1 MQFVENIENHLD
13 LLQEMGKAGVPDTFI
28 KEYQEEELLE
38 LSRKI
43 CRMDAKGVISAMD
56 KQALGYLVHDQGFL
70 DYLVRLL
77 EEGLCEPVRA
87 GRLLIDAGD
96 DALSEGHSY
105 EEIASILSDRKI
117 KTKKSYVYLKYF
129 SAGSLNEAQKEYLM
143 YGLEAL
149 DICTELTAADLDEEE
164 RGLLM
169 EPAVSSAFLCRRI
182 AERDFWKRLLQ
193 PAYRAL
199 LSDLSIYAGAG
210 VCLEEI
216 QAEELW
222 QHTEEIQAGLDQVL
236 PKIPAHEIGKF
247 LALWLDNEALAYDLG
262 RLKRLLPDTFCGMA
276 KESTDG
282 ESNGRE
288 KTFTKNQVAYLNF
301 LYGDKLGGV
310 DLGEMSESQKAL
322 LVYGIT
328 HKKKHFLSMVKEHFE
343 DFTDLRPYH
352 LLMDADTYVRYLNV
366 NTLNPRNLKESVSLP
381 ALHDKTKQYLTRD
394 QYTFE
399 ELKLFADIQNKYVH
413 LYHLLSYPKSDD
425 RLRVIREAVKRECLP
440 ERMEEEPMIRLG
452 ELLSQKPLSKWM
464 SEDMGHIRNLS
475 YRQAALLLSVW
486 DRAAHFILGIQTGH
500 QADFLLHNLEAL
512 KDLLDFQAVTEQMLE
527 LDHTWKELN
536 EMLQIGEEFLRKN
549 REGVKQF
556 LYDGGSE
563 IFYAFLSGMDESEWE
578 KARRLCVAEIAGR
591 FRELKYYK
599 NDLEREIALRIS
611 EKVQKY
617 WMENM
622 EAKKSD
628 FRIWEEDRLLPVMQI
643 GEVLGHTCL
652 SYQSGIYKKC
662 LLSCFDANKKVAF
675 VSVGGRL
682 VFRAMVRLTK
692 GAFSRVPS
700 GGQGL
705 QFADLIQEDME
716 DGVRNRRE
724 YLTLFLERPY
734 FKGISDEKVQEAVKL
749 TVGMLRK
756 KAEQMGA
763 ELVLSDSYKGF
774 ALEESQLIR
783 AKYYMYISASK
794 NGKQYLD
801 SLGGM
806 AGVQNEGSYEEG
818 YFLLREAFVNPKAG
832 EA

>member
-1 MQFVENIENHLD
+1 MQFVKNIENHLN

-28 KEYQEEELLE
+28 KEYQEKELLE

-70 DYLVRLL
+70 AYLIRLL
-77 EEGLCEPVRA
+77 GEGVCESPR
-87 GRLLIDAGD
+87 
-96 DALSEGHSY
+96 
-105 EEIASILSDRKI
+105 
-117 KTKKSYVYLKYF
+117 KYF

-149 DICTELTAADLDEEE
+149 DICTEFTAADLEGEE
-164 RGLLM
+164 RRLLM

-193 PAYRAL
+193 PAYHAL

-210 VCLEEI
+210 VYLEEI

-236 PKIPAHEIGKF
+236 PRIPAHEIGKF
-247 LALWLDNEALAYDLG
+247 LALWLDNKALAYDLG
-262 RLKRLLPDTFCGMA
+262 RLKRLLPDSSYNMA
-276 KESTDG
+276 KGPDG
-282 ESNGRE
+282 ENNNRE
-288 KTFTKNQVAYLNF
+288 KRFTQNRVSYLNF
-301 LYGDKLGGV
+301 LYGDQLGGV
-310 DLGEMSESQKAL
+310 DLGELSESQKAL

-328 HKKKHFLSMVKEHFE
+328 HKKKHFLAMVREHFE

-366 NTLNPRNLKESVSLP
+366 NTLNPKNLKESVSLP
-381 ALHDKTKQYLTRD
+381 ALNDKTKQYLTRD

-440 ERMEEEPMIRLG
+440 ERMEEESLVRLG
-452 ELLSQKPLSKWM
+452 EMLSQQPLSKWL

-486 DRAAHFILGIQTGH
+486 DRAAHFIPGIQTGH
-500 QADFLLHNLEAL
+500 QADFLLHNMEAL
-512 KDLLDFQAVTEQMLE
+512 KNLPDFQAVTEQMLE
-527 LDHTWKELN
+527 LDRTWMELN
-536 EMLQIGEEFLRKN
+536 EMLKIGEEFLRKN
-549 REGVKQF
+549 REGVRQF

-563 IFYAFLSGMDESEWE
+563 IFYAFLSGMDENEWE

-611 EKVQKY
+611 GDVQKH

-622 EAKKSD
+622 EAKKGD
-628 FRIWEEDRLLPVMQI
+628 FRLWEEDRLLPVMQI

-692 GAFSRVPS
+692 GTFSRVPG
-700 GGQGL
+700 GGQSL

-749 TVGMLRK
+749 TVRMLRK

-763 ELVLSDSYKGF
+763 ELVLSDSYKGY
-774 ALEESQLIR
+774 ALEEMKFIR

>member
-1 MQFVENIENHLD
+1 MQFIENIQNHLD

-77 EEGLCEPVRA
+77 GEGVCEPAWA

-96 DALSEGHSY
+96 DVLSEIYSY
-105 EEIASILSDRKI
+105 EKIASVLSDRKI

-129 SAGSLNEAQKEYLM
+129 FAGSLIEAQKEYLM

-149 DICTELTAADLDEEE
+149 DICTELTAADLEEEE
-164 RGLLM
+164 RRLLT
-169 EPAVSSAFLCRRI
+169 EPAVSSAFLSRRI
-182 AERDFWKRLLQ
+182 AERDFWKRLLR

-222 QHTEEIQAGLDQVL
+222 QHTEEIQAGLDQIL
-236 PKIPAHEIGKF
+236 PVIPAHEIGKF
-247 LALWLDNEALAYDLG
+247 LTLWLDNGALAYDLG
-262 RLKRLLPDTFCGMA
+262 RLKRLLPAVSRSMA
-276 KESTDG
+276 KESAER
-282 ESNGRE
+282 ESSGRE
-288 KTFTKNQVAYLNF
+288 KSFTQNRVSYLNF
-301 LYGDKLGGV
+301 LYGDQLGGV
-310 DLGEMSESQKAL
+310 DLGELSESQKAL

-352 LLMDADTYVRYLNV
+352 LLLDADTYVRYLNV
-366 NTLNPRNLKESVSLP
+366 NTLNPKKLKESGSLL
-381 ALHDKTKQYLTRD
+381 ALPDKTKQYLTRD

-399 ELKLFADIQNKYVH
+399 ELKLFADMKSKYVH
-413 LYHLLSYPKSDD
+413 LYHLLSCPKSDD
-425 RLRVIREAVKRECLP
+425 RLWVIREAVKRECLL
-440 ERMEEEPMIRLG
+440 ERMEEEPMARLG
-452 ELLSQKPLSKWM
+452 EMLSQQPLSKWL
-464 SEDMGHIRNLS
+464 SEDMGHIKKLS
-475 YRQAALLLSVW
+475 YWQAALLLSVW
-486 DRAAHFILGIQTGH
+486 DRAAHFIPGIQTGH

-512 KDLLDFQAVTEQMLE
+512 KDLTDFQAVTEQMLE

-563 IFYAFLSGMDESEWE
+563 IFYAFLSGMDENEWE
-578 KARRLCVAEIAGR
+578 KARRLCAAEIAGR

-611 EKVQKY
+611 EEVQKH

-622 EAKKSD
+622 ETKKGD
-628 FRIWEEDRLLPVMQI
+628 FRLWEEDRLLPVMQI

-662 LLSCFDANKKVAF
+662 LLSCFDANKKVVF
-675 VSVGGRL
+675 VSVSGRL

-692 GAFSRVPS
+692 GTFSRVPG
-700 GGQGL
+700 GGQSL

-749 TVGMLRK
+749 TVRMLRK

-774 ALEESQLIR
+774 ALEEMPFIR

-818 YFLLREAFVNPKAG
+818 DFLLREAFVNPKEG

>member
-1 MQFVENIENHLD
+1 MQLYENIQKHLN
-13 LLQEMGKAGVPDTFI
+13 LLQEMGKAGMPDTFI
-28 KEYQEEELLE
+28 REYQEEELLE

-70 DYLVRLL
+70 AYLVRLL
-77 EEGLCEPVRA
+77 EEGVCEPARA
-87 GRLLIDAGD
+87 GRLLIDARD

-105 EEIASILSDRKI
+105 EEIASVLSDRKI

-149 DICTELTAADLDEEE
+149 DICTELTAADLEEDE
-164 RGLLM
+164 RRLLM
-169 EPAVSSAFLCRRI
+169 EPAVSSAFLSRRI
-182 AERDFWKRLLQ
+182 AERSFWKRLLQ
-193 PAYRAL
+193 PSYRAL
-199 LSDLSIYAGAG
+199 LRDLSIYAGAG
-210 VCLEEI
+210 VRLEEI

-222 QHTEEIQAGLDQVL
+222 QHTAEIQAGLDQVL
-236 PKIPAHEIGKF
+236 PVIPAHEIGKF

-262 RLKRLLPDTFCGMA
+262 RLKRLLPAVSRSMA

-282 ESNGRE
+282 ENSGGE
-288 KTFTKNQVAYLNF
+288 KSFTQNRVSYLNF
-301 LYGDKLGGV
+301 LYGDQLDGV
-310 DLGEMSESQKAL
+310 DLGELSESQKYL

-328 HKKKHFLSMVKEHFE
+328 HKKKHFLAMVREHFE

-352 LLMDADTYVRYLNV
+352 LLLDVDTYVRYLNV
-366 NTLNPRNLKESVSLP
+366 NTLNPKNLKESGRLLALP
-381 ALHDKTKQYLTRD
+381 DKTKQYLTRD

-399 ELKLFADIQNKYVH
+399 ELKLFAEMKVRYIQ
-413 LYHLLSYPKSDD
+413 LYHLLSCPKSDD
-425 RLRVIREAVKRECLP
+425 RLRVIREAAGRECLP
-440 ERMEEEPMIRLG
+440 ERMEEESLVRLG
-452 ELLSQKPLSKWM
+452 KMLSQKPLSKWL
-464 SEDMGHIRNLS
+464 SEDMGHIKNMS

-486 DRAAHFILGIQTGH
+486 DRAAHFIPGIQTGH

-512 KDLLDFQAVTEQMLE
+512 KDLPDFQAVTEQMLE

-563 IFYAFLSGMDESEWE
+563 IFYAFLSGMDEKEWE
-578 KARRLCVAEIAGR
+578 KARRLCAAEIAGR

-599 NDLEREIALRIS
+599 NDLEREIALRTS
-611 EKVQKY
+611 EKVQKH

-622 EAKKSD
+622 ETKKGA
-628 FRIWEEDRLLPVMQI
+628 FRLWEEDRLLPVMQI

-662 LLSCFDANKKVAF
+662 LLSCFDANKKVVF
-675 VSVGGRL
+675 VSVGSRL

-692 GAFSRVPS
+692 GAFSRVPG
-700 GGQGL
+700 GGQSL

-734 FKGISDEKVQEAVKL
+734 FKGISDEKVQEVVKL
-749 TVGMLRK
+749 TVRMLRK

-774 ALEESQLIR
+774 ALEEMQFIR

>member
-1 MQFVENIENHLD
+1 MQFVKNIENHLD
-13 LLQEMGKAGVPDTFI
+13 LLQEMGKAGVPDSFI
-28 KEYQEEELLE
+28 KEYQEEGLLE

-70 DYLVRLL
+70 AHLVRLL
-77 EEGLCEPVRA
+77 GEGVCEFPRA

-96 DALSEGHSY
+96 DVLSEIYSY
-105 EEIASILSDRKI
+105 EEIASVLSDRKI

-149 DICTELTAADLDEEE
+149 DICTELTAADLDEDE
-164 RGLLM
+164 RRLLT
-169 EPAVSSAFLCRRI
+169 EPVVSSAFLCRRI

-199 LSDLSIYAGAG
+199 LNDLSIYAGAG

-247 LALWLDNEALAYDLG
+247 LTLWLDNEALAYDLG
-262 RLKRLLPDTFCGMA
+262 RLKRLLPDSSSSMA
-276 KESTDG
+276 EGSPDE

-288 KTFTKNQVAYLNF
+288 KSFTQNRVSYLNF
-301 LYGDKLGGV
+301 LYGDQLGGV
-310 DLGEMSESQKAL
+310 DLEELSESQKDL

-328 HKKKHFLSMVKEHFE
+328 HKKKHFLAMVREHFE
-343 DFTDLRPYH
+343 EFTDLRPYH
-352 LLMDADTYVRYLNV
+352 LLLDADTYVRYLNV
-366 NTLNPRNLKESVSLP
+366 NTLNPKNLKESGSIL

-413 LYHLLSYPKSDD
+413 LYHLLSCPKSDD

-440 ERMEEEPMIRLG
+440 ERMEEESLVRLG
-452 ELLSQKPLSKWM
+452 EMLSQQPLSKWL
-464 SEDMGHIRNLS
+464 SEDMGHIKNLS
-475 YRQAALLLSVW
+475 YRQAAHLLSVW
-486 DRAAHFILGIQTGH
+486 DRAARFIPGIQTGH

-512 KDLLDFQAVTEQMLE
+512 KDLPDFQAVTEQMLE

-563 IFYAFLSGMDESEWE
+563 IFYAFLSGMDENEWE
-578 KARRLCVAEIAGR
+578 KARRLCAAEIAGR

-611 EKVQKY
+611 GDVQKH
-617 WMENM
+617 WMENT
-622 EAKKSD
+622 EAQKGD
-628 FRIWEEDRLLPVMQI
+628 FRLWEEDRLLPVMQI
-643 GEVLGHTCL
+643 GEVPGHTCL
-652 SYQSGIYKKC
+652 SYCNGIYKKC

-692 GAFSRVPS
+692 GAFSRVS
-700 GGQGL
+700 GGGQSL

-749 TVGMLRK
+749 TVRMLRK
-756 KAEQMGA
+756 KAEQLGA

-774 ALEESQLIR
+774 ALEEMQFIR

>member
-1 MQFVENIENHLD
+1 MQFIENIQNHLD

-77 EEGLCEPVRA
+77 GEGVCEPAWA

-96 DALSEGHSY
+96 DVLSEIYSY
-105 EEIASILSDRKI
+105 EKIASVLSDRKI

-129 SAGSLNEAQKEYLM
+129 FAGSLIEAQKEYLM

-149 DICTELTAADLDEEE
+149 DICTELTAADLEEEE
-164 RGLLM
+164 RRLLT
-169 EPAVSSAFLCRRI
+169 EPAVSSAFLSRRI
-182 AERDFWKRLLQ
+182 AERDFWKRLLR

-199 LSDLSIYAGAG
+199 LSGAG

-236 PKIPAHEIGKF
+236 PRIPAYEIGKF

-262 RLKRLLPDTFCGMA
+262 RLKRRLAAISCGMA
-276 KESTDG
+276 KETSTSDG

-288 KTFTKNQVAYLNF
+288 KSFTQNRVFYLNF
-301 LYGDKLGGV
+301 LYGDQLDGV
-310 DLGEMSESQKAL
+310 DLGELSESQKAL

-328 HKKKHFLSMVKEHFE
+328 HKKKHFLAMVREHFE

-352 LLMDADTYVRYLNV
+352 LLLDADTYVRYLNV
-366 NTLNPRNLKESVSLP
+366 NTLNPKNLKESGSMLALP
-381 ALHDKTKQYLTRD
+381 DKTKQYLTRD

-399 ELKLFADIQNKYVH
+399 ELKLFADIKSKYVH
-413 LYHLLSYPKSDD
+413 LYHLLSSPKSDD

-440 ERMEEEPMIRLG
+440 ERMEEEPMVRLG
-452 ELLSQKPLSKWM
+452 EMLSQQPLSKWL
-464 SEDMGHIRNLS
+464 SEDMGHIKNLS

-486 DRAAHFILGIQTGH
+486 DRAAHFIPGIQTGH

-512 KDLLDFQAVTEQMLE
+512 KDLTDFQAVTEQMLE
-527 LDHTWKELN
+527 LDHTWMELN

-563 IFYAFLSGMDESEWE
+563 IFYAFLSGMDENEWE
-578 KARRLCVAEIAGR
+578 KARRLCAAEIAGR

-611 EKVQKY
+611 EEVQKH

-622 EAKKSD
+622 ETKKGD
-628 FRIWEEDRLLPVMQI
+628 FRLWEEDRLLPVMQI

-662 LLSCFDANKKVAF
+662 LLSCFDANKKVVF
-675 VSVGGRL
+675 VSVSGRL

-692 GAFSRVPS
+692 GTFSRVPG
-700 GGQGL
+700 GGQSL

-734 FKGISDEKVQEAVKL
+734 LKGISDEKVQEAVKL
-749 TVGMLRK
+749 TVRMLRK

-774 ALEESQLIR
+774 ALEEMPFIR

-806 AGVQNEGSYEEG
+806 AGVQDEGSYEEG
-818 YFLLREAFVNPKAG
+818 YFLLREAFVNPKTG